1 MLGSILVSIGGFL
14 FALLLLG
21 VYFYKSKQ
29 TGIDNKFF
37 KINKDKAIVEG
48 EEIDFNLDNV
58 KEDSK
63 IIEVKKYDSDVLD
76 KYLLTCIKALQN
88 KIKELEAKI

>member
-37 KINKDKAIVEG
+37 KILLVLLVFVGIVEIV
-48 EEIDFNLDNV
+48 EE
-58 KEDSK
+58 
-63 IIEVKKYDSDVLD
+63 
-76 KYLLTCIKALQN
+76 TR
-88 KIKELEAKI
+88 